1 MDTIEE
7 RAMQLIKM
15 LNADIA
21 DAAKALDDLSEEEY
35 ANVDIATKL
44 HIVMLRGQRDALA
57 GNYAV

>member
-1 MDTIEE
+1 
-7 RAMQLIKM
+7 MQLIKM